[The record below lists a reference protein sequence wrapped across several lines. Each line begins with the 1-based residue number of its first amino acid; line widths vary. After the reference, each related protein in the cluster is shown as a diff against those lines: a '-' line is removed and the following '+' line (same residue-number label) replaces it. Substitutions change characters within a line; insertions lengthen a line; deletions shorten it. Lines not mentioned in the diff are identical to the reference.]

1 MKRKKNNTQ
10 NNIYNILDSNY
21 FHICIDTTNNTW
33 KVYYKN
39 LPPRVYY
46 SKINKPILTSENN
59 TIDDIYKLKNKFEM
73 EKTRELNSNV
83 KEYINILKEVD
94 YNILNIK
101 HIFSEMITG
110 ILMFNLMASI
120 INLIFINDKNVAMF
134 QMTLSIFIAI
144 LGICKIN
151 QAQKENNKGRNR
163 IEETFIKGKIKK
175 QGLYFL
181 QKLKGEL
188 KNDI

>member
-1 MKRKKNNTQ
+1 MKRKKNNAQ

-73 EKTRELNSNV
+73 EKTTELNRNV

-94 YNILNIK
+94 YNMLNIK
-101 HIFSEMITG
+101 QIFSEMLTI
-110 ILMFNLMASI
+110 ILIFNLIASI
-120 INLIFINDKNVAMF
+120 INLIFINDRNVAMF
-134 QMTLSIFIAI
+134 QMILSIFTAI
-144 LGICKIN
+144 IGICKIN

-163 IEETFIKGKIKK
+163 IEETFIKGKIRK
-175 QGLYFL
+175 QGLYFV